1 MNSAENPKPSGRA
14 AEGEARRP
22 ATQSCPSDDASV
34 EKTAPSILVVEDQE
48 DVRRMMST
56 ALELEGYRV
65 DEAANALEGLSQLR
79 RRRYHLVLTDYA
91 MPGGTGIWMLRE
103 AVRQGLMGLTLAIVV
118 TAHPDVRELANIVV
132 IEKPVDLDYFL
143 DQVRS
148 ILPAPN
154 DAQLGDG
161 AFESSR

>member
-1 MNSAENPKPSGRA
+1 
-14 AEGEARRP
+14 
-22 ATQSCPSDDASV
+22 
-34 EKTAPSILVVEDQE
+34 
-48 DVRRMMST
+48 MMST